1 MELTFEGIRDRIAFE
16 KAGINLPSYDCE
28 AVARRT
34 KEAPR
39 WVHFGIG
46 NIFRIFLGGIADG
59 LLEKGLLDRG
69 ITGIETFDYEVVDRI
84 YEPFDNLGINVIL
97 NSDGTRDIKV
107 IGSIGEAVKS
117 ENMARVREIFRSP
130 DLQLITFTIT
140 EKGYALTSSD
150 GSYFPFIERDL
161 ENGPEKPVSAMSV
174 VAAGLLAR
182 YEGGKL
188 PVALVSMD
196 NCAKNG
202 KLLKSS
208 VEKVAEEWV
217 NRGFAPEGFLDYIR
231 DEETVAFD
239 STMIDKITPRPSE
252 DIAGDLERL
261 GLENMMPFETAKR
274 TYIAPFANGEK
285 PQYLVIEDRFPNGRP
300 ALEEGFGVYMGSFE
314 TVNMAERMKVT
325 ALLNPVH
332 SATGPIGVL
341 LGIDLFADLLED
353 VPAVLKMARMVA
365 YDEGLPMVEDPGIIS
380 PHAFVDELFD
390 DRFPNRY
397 LGDTNIR
404 LCTDVSQ
411 GVGVRFGE
419 TIKAYANKYGSADML
434 TAVPLG
440 IAGWLRYMMG
450 IDDSG
455 GKYVLAPDPMND
467 EISAA
472 LSTVRIGEPDTLKE
486 QLKSILSNE
495 SVFHTDLYAS
505 GIGEKIEEYFR
516 SMIAGCGAVMD
527 TVTRVIG
534 E

>member
-1 MELTFEGIRDRIAFE
+1 
-16 KAGINLPSYDCE
+16 
-28 AVARRT
+28 
-34 KEAPR
+34 
-39 WVHFGIG
+39 
-46 NIFRIFLGGIADG
+46 
-59 LLEKGLLDRG
+59 
-69 ITGIETFDYEVVDRI
+69 
-84 YEPFDNLGINVIL
+84 
-97 NSDGTRDIKV
+97 
-107 IGSIGEAVKS
+107 
-117 ENMARVREIFRSP
+117 
-130 DLQLITFTIT
+130 
-140 EKGYALTSSD
+140 
-150 GSYFPFIERDL
+150 
-161 ENGPEKPVSAMSV
+161 MSV
-174 VAAGLLAR
+174 LAAGLLAR
-182 YEGGKL
+182 YEAGKL

-202 KLLKSS
+202 KHLKSS
-208 VEKVAEEWV
+208 VEKVSEEWEK
-217 NRGFAPEGFLDYIR
+217 RGFVPEGFLDYIR

-252 DIAGDLERL
+252 DIARDLEAL
-261 GLENMMPFETAKR
+261 GIENMMPFETAKR

-300 ALEEGFGVYMGSFE
+300 KLEEGFGVYMGSFE

-341 LGIDLFADLLED
+341 LGIDLFADLLES
-353 VPAVLKMARMVA
+353 VPVVLKMARMVA
-365 YDEGLPMVEDPGIIS
+365 YDEGLPMAEDPGIIS
-380 PHAFVDELFD
+380 PQAFVDELFD

-419 TIKAYANKYGSADML
+419 TVKAYVNKYGSAERL

-455 GKYVLAPDPMND
+455 NGYVLAPDPMND

-495 SVFHTDLYAS
+495 SVFHTNLYSA
-505 GIGEKIEEYFR
+505 GLGEKIEGYLR
-516 SMIAGCGAVMD
+516 SMIAGRGAVMD